1 MAVELAPELLEI
13 LACPNCHGAL
23 AVDHERDELVCLA
36 ADCGLAYPVRQ
47 QIPVLL
53 IDEARRPDSRA
64 GQPSRSSPPPLL
76 ADDDHVTS
84 NATDRCRAV

>member
-36 ADCGLAYPVRQ
+36 ADCGLAYPVRNG
-47 QIPVLL
+47 IPVLL
-53 IDEARRPDSRA
+53 IDEARRPDSGPNADSSASGARA
-64 GQPSRSSPPPLL
+64 TSERSAGDAS
-76 ADDDHVTS
+76 
-84 NATDRCRAV
+84 

>member
-36 ADCGLAYPVRQ
+36 ADCGLAYPVRNG
-47 QIPVLL
+47 IPVLL
-53 IDEARRPDSRA
+53 IDEARRPDAPLRGDSDRP
-64 GQPSRSSPPPLL
+64 GVEPGVDPS
-76 ADDDHVTS
+76 
-84 NATDRCRAV
+84 